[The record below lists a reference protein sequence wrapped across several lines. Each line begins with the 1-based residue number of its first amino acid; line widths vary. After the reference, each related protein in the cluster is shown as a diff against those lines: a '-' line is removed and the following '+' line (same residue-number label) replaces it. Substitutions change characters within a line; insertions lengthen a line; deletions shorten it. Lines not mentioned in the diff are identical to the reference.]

1 MKFSRLVSWLLLGP
15 AAWSLLSASGRA
27 GTAPLNSPWASA
39 RSAGHPQANAFAPP
53 ANIHPA
59 VVRVVAPG
67 KGSVSYGSGT
77 LVDVKGDFGLVVTN
91 YHVINEATEN
101 ISVIFPDG
109 FYSLATV
116 RKIDKDW
123 DLAALVIKRP
133 AVSPVPLAN
142 AAPRPG
148 EPLTIAGYG
157 AGKYRAASGAC
168 TQYVAPGMRMPFE
181 MVELAAKAR
190 QGDSGGPIFNQR
202 GELAGVLFGEGGG
215 RTAGSY
221 CGRVKWFLA
230 SLTER
235 PDPTAVAAQRAPVTH
250 VPGSPVEVA
259 PPALARRASE
269 GEPLTQRNLH
279 DHFTASTPV
288 THVPGSPYQATGEP
302 AFASI
307 APPIRNQKSEI
318 SNLPTVS
325 LAPPNEF
332 TTSETAQWTDLA
344 GGPLMEQGKTYLA
357 ILGGC
362 ALLLHALKLLAAPA
376 ASK

>member
-1 MKFSRLVSWLLLGP
+1 
-15 AAWSLLSASGRA
+15 
-27 GTAPLNSPWASA
+27 
-39 RSAGHPQANAFAPP
+39 
-53 ANIHPA
+53 
-59 VVRVVAPG
+59 VAPG
-67 KGSVSYGSGT
+67 RGSVSYGSGT
-77 LVDVKGDFGLVVTN
+77 LVDAKGDFGLVVTN

-116 RKIDKDW
+116 RKIDKNW

-133 AVSPVPLAN
+133 AVSPVPMAQ

-157 AGKYRAASGAC
+157 SGKYRAASGAC

-190 QGDSGGPIFNQR
+190 QGDSGGPILNQR

-230 SLTER
+230 SLTDR
-235 PDPTAVAAQRAPVTH
+235 PDPTVAAQRTPGAGTADRWSAS
-250 VPGSPVEVA
+250 GSPVELA
-259 PPALARRASE
+259 SSPLARRASE
-269 GEPLTQRNLH
+269 GEPLTQRSHYENVSEH
-279 DHFTASTPV
+279 TPV
-288 THVPGSPYQATGEP
+288 TNVPGSPVRVAIQPRYANT
-302 AFASI
+302 
-307 APPIRNQKSEI
+307 APLTSHPKLEISNQQSEI
-318 SNLPTVS
+318 SNLPRVS
-325 LAPPNEF
+325 LAPPNELVP
-332 TTSETAQWTDLA
+332 SENAQWTDLT
-344 GGPLMEQGKTYLA
+344 GGPLLEQVKTYLA

-376 ASK
+376 ATK

>member
-1 MKFSRLVSWLLLGP
+1 
-15 AAWSLLSASGRA
+15 
-27 GTAPLNSPWASA
+27 
-39 RSAGHPQANAFAPP
+39 
-53 ANIHPA
+53 
-59 VVRVVAPG
+59 
-67 KGSVSYGSGT
+67 VSYGSGT

-133 AVSPVPLAN
+133 AVSPVPMAQ

-157 AGKYRAASGAC
+157 SGKYRAASGAC
-168 TQYVAPGMRMPFE
+168 TQYVAPDMRMPFE

-230 SLTER
+230 SLTDR
-235 PDPTAVAAQRAPVTH
+235 PDPTTVARVAPVTN

-259 PPALARRASE
+259 PPALAWRASD
-269 GEPLTQRNLH
+269 GEPLAQRNLH
-279 DHFTASTPV
+279 DNFTTSTPV
-288 THVPGSPYQATGEP
+288 THVPGSPYRANSEP

-307 APPIRNQKSEI
+307 APPISNQKSEI
-318 SNLPTVS
+318 SNLPAVS
-325 LAPPNEF
+325 LAPPNE
-332 TTSETAQWTDLA
+332 SVAGDSAVWTDLA

-362 ALLLHALKLLAAPA
+362 ALLLHALKLLAPPA
-376 ASK
+376 ATK